1 MKEWYVL
8 LDNTSRDEAVH
19 QFYTAILSINHEG
32 QCKKFFEDIF
42 TKNEIHSFA
51 QRFEVARLLQAGETY
66 QKIEKLTGAS
76 TATIS
81 RVKRVLSDGRGGL
94 REILENTEK

>member
-1 MKEWYVL
+1 MSGLLNHTNKE
-8 LDNTSRDEAVH
+8 EAVH
-19 QFYTAILSINHEG
+19 RFYTAILSIENKE

-51 QRFEVARLLQAGETY
+51 QRLEVARLLQVGETY

-81 RVKRVLSDGRGGL
+81 RVKRVLSEGQGGL
-94 REILENTEK
+94 KEILTNKET